1 MTKKIHEKKKVNIK
15 LESGETYLIAS
26 IEEMLQVSSAL
37 VHLASST
44 RDEKEKL
51 KLIMLS
57 EEAVKAMNENQFISR
72 NIGEDDEW

>member
-37 VHLASST
+37 VHLAFST

-57 EEAVKAMNENQFISR
+57 EEAVKAINENQFISR